1 VKITNNSTNTYKLSI
16 NGASKGELGGK
27 EWRNFYLDTG
37 SYTLK
42 AEQVNGFILFP
53 TVKNGQI
60 TVSNGELLEWS
71 FP

>member
-1 VKITNNSTNTYKLSI
+1 MLSI
-16 NGASKGELGGK
+16 NGASKGEFGSK
-27 EWRNFYLDTG
+27 EWRLFYFDAG

-42 AEQVNGFILFP
+42 AEQVDGFILFP

-60 TVSNGELLEWS
+60 TVSSGEFLEWS